1 MFERRSFSPKE
12 LGFLPAFFLFLFALE
27 ASPCL
32 ASTIY
37 VSPSGNDGNP
47 GTLDRPLATPA
58 RAISLASPGDTI
70 YFRAGRYNVTRF
82 LWIDKDGLTL
92 ASYPGEQATIAG
104 SNADTTNLQSVIVIV
119 SNNVSIIGLE
129 IQGGSYY
136 SIKVESNSGTLLRN
150 CRIHSSGRD
159 CIKMYNADQMTIE
172 NCEIGPSGLRDPSNA
187 EGIDSVG
194 GRNTVIRGCYIH
206 DIATNGLYLKGGA
219 SNCIV
224 ERNRVERTG
233 HAGILL
239 GQDTDLE
246 FMRDGTKYEA
256 LNSIVRNNIV
266 INTGGAGVGTY
277 SGYNVRFYNNTLWD
291 VAKSYH
297 AGFYVVTNTR
307 EVPSERVTF
316 KNNIVVVTSS
326 RPMVFVVNLADAL
339 ASDYNIWFRPN
350 GGAYRFSRESG
361 SSADYWEGL
370 ADWQRG
376 MGADLNSRAVDPR
389 LGSDYKPLAGSPAI
403 DAGQSIP
410 EVTNDYSGGARPQG
424 AGYDIGAYEA
434 SGSSQPPPNR
444 PPQVSASA
452 QPQSGPAPLS
462 VRFTATASDPD
473 GQIVS
478 YRWEFGDGTGSSEI
492 SPQHI
497 YSQPGSFTA
506 RVTVTDSGGATAT
519 AAVTISVTGGAPPP
533 TTGRQ
538 KVIWTNV
545 VGCSV
550 SDNTLTKTAESTWG
564 NAGASSAQRIESGD
578 GYVEFTAIETDKERM
593 AGLSNGDTDRS
604 PQDIDFAVH
613 LNTGGAFYVVENGTS
628 RGYFGDYRSGDV
640 FRVAVESGTVKY
652 YRNGALFYTSRVAPR
667 YPLLLDASLNGQG
680 STIANAIISGT
691 SSQDDGSNLTP
702 VVRILSPKA
711 GEVLAGKSNYTISWS
726 VSGQNGEPVAVTRQD
741 IKLSLDDGLTW
752 TDIIVGLAGDAFS
765 YNWRVPKAKTNVAR
779 IKVIVYRGEQR
790 AEATSDRF
798 TIIKRALAASN

>member
-1 MFERRSFSPKE
+1 MFECRSFSPKK
-12 LGFLPAFFLFLFALE
+12 LGFLFLFLMG
-27 ASPCL
+27 ASPCF
-32 ASTIY
+32 ASTVY
-37 VSPSGNDGNP
+37 VSPNGNDSNP

-58 RAISLASPGDTI
+58 RAIALASPGDTI
-70 YFRAGRYNVTRF
+70 YFRAGRYAVTRF

-92 ASYPGEQATIAG
+92 ASHPGELATIAG
-104 SNADTTNLQSVIVIV
+104 SNTDTTNLQSVIVIV

-150 CRIHSSGRD
+150 CKIHSSGRD

-219 SNCIV
+219 SGCLV

-239 GQDTDLE
+239 GQDTDIE
-246 FMRDGTKYEA
+246 FMRDGTRYEA

-291 VAKSYH
+291 VARSYH

-307 EVPSERVTF
+307 EVPSERVSF
-316 KNNIVVVTSS
+316 KNNIVVVMSS
-326 RPMVFVVNLADAL
+326 RPMAFVINLADAL
-339 ASDYNIWFRPN
+339 ASDYNIWFRPT

-361 SSADYWEGL
+361 SSADYWESL

-376 MGADLNSRAVDPR
+376 MGADLNSKAADPR

-403 DAGQSIP
+403 DAGQPIS
-410 EVTNDYSGGARPQG
+410 EVTNDYSGGGRPQG
-424 AGYDIGAYEA
+424 AGYDIGAYEV
-434 SGSSQPPPNR
+434 SGSAQPPSNR

-452 QPQSGPAPLS
+452 QPQSGVAPLS
-462 VRFTATASDPD
+462 VSFTAVASDPD

-478 YRWEFGDGTGSSEI
+478 YRWDFGDGGGSSEI
-492 SPQHI
+492 SPRHV
-497 YSQPGSFTA
+497 YSQPGDFTA
-506 RVTVTDSGGATAT
+506 RVTVTDSGGASAT
-519 AAVTISVTGGAPPP
+519 AAVTISVSGDTPPP
-533 TTGRQ
+533 PATGPQ

-564 NAGASSAQRIESGD
+564 NAGAASAQQIENGD

-613 LNTGGAFYVVENGTS
+613 LNTGGAFYVVEGGTS

-652 YRNGALFYTSRVAPR
+652 YRNGAPFYTSQVAPR

-691 SSQDDGSNLTP
+691 SSRDDGSNLSLS
-702 VVRILSPKA
+702 VRLLSPK
-711 GEVLAGKSNYTISWS
+711 GNEILVGKSKYTISWA
-726 VSGQNGEPVAVTRQD
+726 VSGQNGEPVTVTRQD

-752 TDIIVGLAGDAFS
+752 ADIVVGLAGNVSS
-765 YNWRVPKAKTNVAR
+765 YNWTVPKIRTSMAR
-779 IKVIVYRGEQR
+779 IKVIVYRGDQR
-790 AEATSDRF
+790 AEAISDRF
-798 TIIKRALAASN
+798 RIIKRALAASN